1 MASFSDIFVVWARC
15 KWDGKVRG
23 FVLEKGLEGLSA
35 PAFKNKL
42 ALRASLTGSIFLDNV
57 KAPASS
63 LLPNSQGLGA
73 PFSCLNNARYEM
85 VPHYIVLLNST
96 NPQVWYQLGRDGSFG
111 GLY

>member
-1 MASFSDIFVVWARC
+1 MALFSDIFVVWARC
-15 KWDGKVRG
+15 KWDDKVRG

-35 PAFKNKL
+35 PPIKNKL

-63 LLPNSQGLGA
+63 LLPGGQGLGA

-85 VPHYIVLLNST
+85 VPYFIVHF
-96 NPQVWYQLGRDGSFG
+96 NPTIL
-111 GLY
+111 